1 MPDFLKS
8 DSQIEKYSEILILK
22 LLNLVE
28 HLSDTQD
35 NFQRDKQQMLNSESN
50 LHFFFYEV
58 LLPCCLPYKVIF
70 NRFYLKYQSSRI

>member
-50 LHFFFYEV
+50 LHFFFFTKSCFHAVYHT
-58 LLPCCLPYKVIF
+58 KSFSTDSI
-70 NRFYLKYQSSRI
+70 

>member
-50 LHFFFYEV
+50 LHIFFYKV

-70 NRFYLKYQSSRI
+70 N

>member
-50 LHFFFYEV
+50 LHFFF
-58 LLPCCLPYKVIF
+58 LRSLASMLFTI
-70 NRFYLKYQSSRI
+70 QSHFQPILSKIPIK